1 MTDDAYSSR
10 PRHRVR
16 RWVLICCA
24 LLLCAS
30 GAWALFQE
38 MSGRTTPPRFTREST
53 ERALV
58 ELRRAKGDHWAPEPT
73 RRAEKA
79 VREALFDYR
88 RQELAFYMLRNFGPV
103 RLRLNDAAAV
113 VKGAAEAAS
122 REKNAKREAAQKSID
137 RAEAVVANTEKASDA
152 RVLGN
157 YEQILHQRSKLALEE
172 ARILFDHEE
181 FGRAV
186 ERADLA
192 GLQASRVSDRAS
204 VVVARFSDPAAIGK
218 WRRMMDETIGWS
230 RRTGAPA
237 IVVSKEAHQLTLYDN
252 GRAVRSYRIDLG
264 SNSVRDKL
272 YAGDNATPEG
282 RYRITA
288 KLVNSGYYKGLL
300 LNYPNEE
307 DRAQFDRMRRAGE
320 LSARAHIGGDIEI
333 HGEGGRGKDWTRGC
347 VAMQNRDMDDLY
359 AKVGVGTPVTI
370 IGGDGTGGTFTD
382 VVRNHRTLSVNTRTE

>member
-16 RWVLICCA
+16 RWILIGCA
-24 LLLCAS
+24 FLAC
-30 GAWALFQE
+30 GAGGWALFQE
-38 MSGRTTPPRFTREST
+38 LSGRTTPPRFTRECT
-53 ERALV
+53 ERALA
-58 ELRRAKGDHWAPEPT
+58 ELRRARGERWAAEPA

-88 RQELAFYMLRNFGPV
+88 RQELAFFMVRNFGPV
-103 RLRLNDAAAV
+103 REKLNKSAAV
-113 VKGAAEAAS
+113 VKEAADAAV
-122 REKNAKREAAQKSID
+122 REKNVRREAAQKSID
-137 RAEAVVANTEKASDA
+137 RAGTVIAVTEKASDA

-172 ARILFDHEE
+172 ARILFEHEE
-181 FGRAV
+181 FVRAI

-218 WRRMMDETIGWS
+218 WRRMMDDTIAWS

-252 GRAVRSYRIDLG
+252 GRPVRSYRIDLG
-264 SNSVRDKL
+264 SNSVRDKV

-307 DRAQFDRMRRAGE
+307 DRAQFARMRRAGE
-320 LSARAHIGGDIEI
+320 LSARANIGGDIEI

-370 IGGDGTGGTFTD
+370 IGGDGSGGTFTD